1 MSTSD
6 AWKRHRFLYIREGA
20 RSYMTNVRK
29 PDFTLHREMG
39 RTTYCIHGY
48 FKQDSETTYA
58 DQLLMLIRNA
68 AAKENQVETEIKQEK
83 EIA

>member
-1 MSTSD
+1 MLENSI
-6 AWKRHRFLYIREGA
+6 AFVYQEG
-20 RSYMTNVRK
+20 SYMTNVRK
-29 PDFTLHREMG
+29 PDFTLHRKIG

-48 FKQDSETTYA
+48 FKQDVETTYA

-68 AAKENQVETEIKQEK
+68 AAKENQMEMEIKQGK

>member
-1 MSTSD
+1 M
-6 AWKRHRFLYIREGA
+6 RENSIAFVYQEG
-20 RSYMTNVRK
+20 SYMTNVRK
-29 PDFTLHREMG
+29 PDFTLHREIG

-48 FKQDSETTYA
+48 FKQDAEITYA

-68 AAKENQVETEIKQEK
+68 AAKENQMETEIKQEK

>member
-1 MSTSD
+1 
-6 AWKRHRFLYIREGA
+6 
-20 RSYMTNVRK
+20 MTNVRK

-48 FKQDSETTYA
+48 FKQDVETTYA
-58 DQLLMLIRNA
+58 DQLLMLIRNTA
-68 AAKENQVETEIKQEK
+68 TKENPTKKEIQQEK

>member
-1 MSTSD
+1 MLENSI
-6 AWKRHRFLYIREGA
+6 AFVYQEG
-20 RSYMTNVRK
+20 SYMASVRK
-29 PDFTLHREMG
+29 PDFILHRKIG

-68 AAKENQVETEIKQEK
+68 AARENQMETEIKQEK
-83 EIA
+83 ESA

>member
-1 MSTSD
+1 
-6 AWKRHRFLYIREGA
+6 
-20 RSYMTNVRK
+20 MTNVRQ
-29 PDFTLHREMG
+29 PDFTLHREIG

-48 FKQDSETTYA
+48 FKQNAEITYA

-68 AAKENQVETEIKQEK
+68 AAKENQMETKIKQEK

>member
-1 MSTSD
+1 MLENSI
-6 AWKRHRFLYIREGA
+6 AFVYQEG
-20 RSYMTNVRK
+20 SYMTNVRK
-29 PDFTLHREMG
+29 PDFTLHREIG

-48 FKQDSETTYA
+48 FKLDAEITYA

-68 AAKENQVETEIKQEK
+68 AAKENQMETEIKQEK

>member
-1 MSTSD
+1 MSKCQRAMLENGIAFCIQGKEKD
-6 AWKRHRFLYIREGA
+6 
-20 RSYMTNVRK
+20 
-29 PDFTLHREMG
+29 
-39 RTTYCIHGY
+39 TYCIHGY

-68 AAKENQVETEIKQEK
+68 AAKENQMETEIKQEK

>member
-1 MSTSD
+1 
-6 AWKRHRFLYIREGA
+6 
-20 RSYMTNVRK
+20 MTNVRK
-29 PDFTLHREMG
+29 PDFSLHRKIG

-48 FKQDSETTYA
+48 FKQDVETTYA

-68 AAKENQVETEIKQEK
+68 TAKENQTEIKQQK

>member
-1 MSTSD
+1 
-6 AWKRHRFLYIREGA
+6 
-20 RSYMTNVRK
+20 MTNVRK
-29 PDFTLHREMG
+29 PDVTLNREIG

-48 FKQDSETTYA
+48 FKQDVETTYA

-68 AAKENQVETEIKQEK
+68 ATKENQTETEIQQGK

>member
-1 MSTSD
+1 
-6 AWKRHRFLYIREGA
+6 
-20 RSYMTNVRK
+20 MTNVRI
-29 PDFTLHREMG
+29 PDFVLHRKTG
-39 RTTYCIHGY
+39 RTAYCIHGY
-48 FKQDSETTYA
+48 FKQDAEITYA

>member
-1 MSTSD
+1 MLENSI
-6 AWKRHRFLYIREGA
+6 AFVYQEG
-20 RSYMTNVRK
+20 SYMASVRK
-29 PDFTLHREMG
+29 PDFILHRKIG

-68 AAKENQVETEIKQEK
+68 AAKENQRETEIKQEK
-83 EIA
+83 ESA

>member
-1 MSTSD
+1 MLENSI
-6 AWKRHRFLYIREGA
+6 AFVYQEG
-20 RSYMTNVRK
+20 SYMASVRK
-29 PDFTLHREMG
+29 PDFILHRKIG

-68 AAKENQVETEIKQEK
+68 AAKENQMETEIQQEK

>member
-1 MSTSD
+1 MLENSI
-6 AWKRHRFLYIREGA
+6 AFVYQEG
-20 RSYMTNVRK
+20 SYMASVRK
-29 PDFTLHREMG
+29 PDFILHRKIG

-48 FKQDSETTYA
+48 FKQNTETTYA

-68 AAKENQVETEIKQEK
+68 ATKENQEETKIKQKK

>member
-1 MSTSD
+1 
-6 AWKRHRFLYIREGA
+6 
-20 RSYMTNVRK
+20 MTNIRK
-29 PDFTLHREMG
+29 ADFTLHRKIG

-48 FKQDSETTYA
+48 FKQDAKTTYA

-68 AAKENQVETEIKQEK
+68 AAKENQTEMEIKQGK

>member
-1 MSTSD
+1 
-6 AWKRHRFLYIREGA
+6 
-20 RSYMTNVRK
+20 MTNVRK
-29 PDFTLHREMG
+29 PDFSLHREIG

-48 FKQDSETTYA
+48 FKQDVETTYA

-68 AAKENQVETEIKQEK
+68 ATKENQTETEIQQGK

>member
-1 MSTSD
+1 
-6 AWKRHRFLYIREGA
+6 
-20 RSYMTNVRK
+20 MTNIRK
-29 PDFTLHREMG
+29 ADFTLHRKIG

-48 FKQDSETTYA
+48 FKQNTETTYA

-68 AAKENQVETEIKQEK
+68 ATKENQEETKIKQKK

>member
-1 MSTSD
+1 
-6 AWKRHRFLYIREGA
+6 
-20 RSYMTNVRK
+20 MTNVRK
-29 PDFTLHREMG
+29 PDFTLHRKIG
-39 RTTYCIHGY
+39 GTTYCIHGY

-68 AAKENQVETEIKQEK
+68 AAKENQTEMEIKQGK

>member
-1 MSTSD
+1 
-6 AWKRHRFLYIREGA
+6 
-20 RSYMTNVRK
+20 MTNVRK
-29 PDFTLHREMG
+29 PDFTLHRKIG

-68 AAKENQVETEIKQEK
+68 ATKENQTETEIQQEK

>member
-1 MSTSD
+1 
-6 AWKRHRFLYIREGA
+6 
-20 RSYMTNVRK
+20 MTNVRK
-29 PDFTLHREMG
+29 PDFTLHRKIG

-48 FKQDSETTYA
+48 FKQDVETTYA

-68 AAKENQVETEIKQEK
+68 ATKENPTKKEIQQEK

>member
-1 MSTSD
+1 MLENSI
-6 AWKRHRFLYIREGA
+6 AFVYQEG
-20 RSYMTNVRK
+20 SYMASVRK
-29 PDFTLHREMG
+29 PDFILHRKIG